1 MELSL
6 KRGTPRNQKT
16 ACIIVAIY
24 SGKVLGDE
32 ASDIDK
38 ASRGAVGRIVR
49 RGDLT
54 GKLAHTVVLPDVKG
68 IEGERVLL
76 VGAGKRSGI
85 DPDEYRRLIK
95 NSADKLKQYE
105 SRNVVST
112 LLSIK
117 VHGRDTLWKLDQ
129 HVLIF
134 SESNYRFDEL
144 KSKKIRPGLRQLGFL
159 CDNEPSSVVRRAIKV
174 SRAKMVGVNFMKT
187 RIR

>member
-6 KRGTPRNQKT
+6 KRGAPRNQKT

-68 IEGERVLL
+68 IEGEL
-76 VGAGKRSGI
+76 S
-85 DPDEYRRLIK
+85 LIH
-95 NSADKLKQYE
+95 
-105 SRNVVST
+105 
-112 LLSIK
+112 I
-117 VHGRDTLWKLDQ
+117 
-129 HVLIF
+129 
-134 SESNYRFDEL
+134 
-144 KSKKIRPGLRQLGFL
+144 
-159 CDNEPSSVVRRAIKV
+159 
-174 SRAKMVGVNFMKT
+174 
-187 RIR
+187 